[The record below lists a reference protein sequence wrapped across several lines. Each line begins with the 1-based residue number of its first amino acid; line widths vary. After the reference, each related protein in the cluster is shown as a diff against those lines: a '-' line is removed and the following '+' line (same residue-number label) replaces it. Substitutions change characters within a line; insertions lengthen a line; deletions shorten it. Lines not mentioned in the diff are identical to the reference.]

1 MSALGRR
8 YAKALLDLA
17 REQGELD
24 PVLRDVSALSDAWK
38 VSAELRGIVRNPVIP
53 RPALKAAVDALM
65 EKLGCSK
72 LVRNTVNLLADKGRL
87 GHLDEVLQALGELAE
102 AETGRVRVEVVS
114 AKPMSDAYY
123 ARLTEKLERVT
134 DRRVVLVKKQDPSLI
149 GGVVTRVGDQVFDGS
164 LSDRLSELKETLLA
178 DGQTP

>member
-17 REQGELD
+17 REQGEMD
-24 PVLRDVSALSDAWK
+24 SVLRDVGSLSDAWK
-38 VSAELRGIVRNPVIP
+38 VSAELRDIVRNPVIP
-53 RPALKAAVDALM
+53 RPALKAAVDAVM

-72 LVRNTVNLLADKGRL
+72 LIRNTVGLLADKGRL
-87 GHLDEVLQALGELAE
+87 GHLDDVLQALEQLAE

-114 AKPMSDAYY
+114 AKPLADAYY
-123 ARLTEKLERVT
+123 ARLTETLERVT
-134 DRRVVLVKKQDPSLI
+134 DREVVLVKKEDPSLI

-164 LSDRLSELKETLLA
+164 ISNRLSELRETLLA
-178 DGQTP
+178 DGNTP

>member
-8 YAKALLDLA
+8 YAKALLELA

-24 PVLRDVSALSDAWK
+24 AALRDVGALSDAWK
-38 VSAELRGIVRNPVIP
+38 SSTDLREIVRNPVVP
-53 RPALKAAVDALM
+53 RPALKAAVDAVM
-65 EKLGCSK
+65 QKLGCST

-87 GHLDEVLQALGELAE
+87 GHLEEVLHALEELAE

-114 AKPMSDAYY
+114 AKPLSDAYY
-123 ARLTEKLERVT
+123 DRLTEKLKRVT
-134 DRRVVLVKKQDPSLI
+134 DRKVVLVKKQDPSLI

-164 LSDRLSELKETLLA
+164 LSNRLSELRETLLA
-178 DGQTP
+178 NGETP

>member
-8 YAKALLDLA
+8 YAKALLELA

-24 PVLRDVSALSDAWK
+24 AVLRDVGALSDAWK
-38 VSAELRGIVRNPVIP
+38 VSPELREIVRNPVVP
-53 RPALKAAVDALM
+53 KPALKGAVDAVM

-72 LVRNTVNLLADKGRL
+72 LLRNTVKLLADKGRL
-87 GHLDEVLQALGELAE
+87 AHLEEVLDALDELAE

-114 AKPMSDAYY
+114 AKPLSDAYY
-123 ARLTEKLERVT
+123 ARLTKKLERVT
-134 DRRVVLVKKQDPSLI
+134 DREVVLVKKQGPSLI

-164 LSDRLSELKETLLA
+164 LSDRLSELRETLLA
-178 DGQTP
+178 NGQTP